1 MKLNYDSKV
10 ILGSAHVEIE
20 DHNLNDISFSKLEE
34 GLLLSTYDYNGNSH
48 SIHEYL
54 TNEEF
59 VKLMSDT
66 IRDLGFTDEVILAL
80 SKSKQEEL

>member
-10 ILGSAHVEIE
+10 ILDSPHVEIE

-34 GLLLSTYDYNGNSH
+34 GLLLSTYDYNGNGH

-66 IRDLGFTDEVILAL
+66 ISDLGFTDEVILAL